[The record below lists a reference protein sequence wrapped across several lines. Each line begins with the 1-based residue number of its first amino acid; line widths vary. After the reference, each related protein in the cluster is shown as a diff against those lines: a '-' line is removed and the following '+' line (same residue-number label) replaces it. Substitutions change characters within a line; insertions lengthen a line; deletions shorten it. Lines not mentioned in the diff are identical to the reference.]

1 MPRRMRKLAAVLVL
15 AALPLA
21 LWVLLPLP
29 SSGSSS
35 PGQLQRKIARKES
48 QIAGHRAH
56 ERVLTTDITGYTR
69 QINALQGD
77 ISRLQA
83 REARLEADLT
93 VKRVQL
99 ARVQAQL
106 RAERLRLARL
116 RARLVVA
123 RRALAGRLVQI
134 YEDGEPNLVTVVLD
148 AHGFEDL
155 LERGEFLRR
164 ISQQD
169 TRIIAAVRTAKAA
182 ATAAATRLAGLERR
196 QAKVTAAIAAET
208 NEVAA
213 VKGALVTRQQRFQTA
228 RSRKW
233 SALVASRSQRR
244 HLESDVATLRRQQ
257 AAIEAR
263 LADFSGGGPVRVGS
277 GGLIWPVNGPITSP
291 FCEPRP
297 WEACHPGIDIG
308 VPSGTP
314 VRAAAAGRVALIE
327 GAGSSGGYG
336 NFICIQ
342 HAGPLST
349 CYAHLMSFRVSM
361 GQSVP
366 QGQVIAISDCTGRCF
381 GPHLHFETRINGR
394 VVNPMNYL

>member
-1 MPRRMRKLAAVLVL
+1 MRKLSAVIAL
-15 AALPLA
+15 AAIPFV

-29 SSGSSS
+29 SSGSTS
-35 PGQLQRKIARKES
+35 PGQIQKQIQHKES

-56 ERVLTTDITGYTR
+56 ERVLTTDITALSH
-69 QINALQGD
+69 QINTLQGD
-77 ISRLQA
+77 ITRLQA
-83 REARLEADLT
+83 RESKLEADLA
-93 VKRVQL
+93 VKRAQL
-99 ARVQAQL
+99 ARLQGQL

-116 RARLVVA
+116 RARLAQA
-123 RRALAGRLVQI
+123 RNVLAARLVQI
-134 YEDGEPNLVTVVLD
+134 YENGEPDVLTVVLE

-164 ISQQD
+164 LSAQD
-169 TRIIAAVRTAKAA
+169 TRIISAVKTARAA
-182 ATAAATRLAGLERR
+182 ADEMN
-196 QAKVTAAIAAET
+196 Q
-208 NEVAA
+208 VAA
-213 VKGALVTRQQRFQTA
+213 VKGQLVERQAGFRDA
-228 RSRKW
+228 RARKT
-233 SALVASRSQRR
+233 SALVASRSQRQ
-244 HLESDVATLRRQQ
+244 HLESDVATLRKQQ
-257 AAIEAR
+257 AAIEAK
-263 LADFSGGGPVRVGS
+263 LAAASGGGGGPIRQGS

-314 VRAAAAGRVALIE
+314 VHAAAAGRVVLVE
-327 GAGSSGGYG
+327 GAGASGGYG

-361 GQSVP
+361 GQQVS

-381 GPHLHFETRINGR
+381 GPHLHFETRINGQ